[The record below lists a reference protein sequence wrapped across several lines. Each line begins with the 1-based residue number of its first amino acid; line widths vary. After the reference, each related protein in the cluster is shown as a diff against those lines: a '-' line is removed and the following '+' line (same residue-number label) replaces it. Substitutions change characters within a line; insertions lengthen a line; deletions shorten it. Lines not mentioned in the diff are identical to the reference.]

1 MGERIGSLYGVL
13 YIAYWNR
20 MCSSAHNVL
29 KACWKASDV
38 EKACKL
44 FERWKKMSESEQLQE
59 LGLHLNRQSKG
70 DLIKR
75 YNPFLH
81 GEGVLMFFSSVGKA
95 ARMSSYQFERGVLL
109 WFCLAVV
116 TTCWSKLPREVMEDL
131 VREHQPWA
139 ALQRK
144 GSQVWQQGR

>member
-1 MGERIGSLYGVL
+1 
-13 YIAYWNR
+13 
-20 MCSSAHNVL
+20 
-29 KACWKASDV
+29 
-38 EKACKL
+38 
-44 FERWKKMSESEQLQE
+44 MSESEQLQE

-109 WFCLAVV
+109 
-116 TTCWSKLPREVMEDL
+116 
-131 VREHQPWA
+131 
-139 ALQRK
+139 
-144 GSQVWQQGR
+144 